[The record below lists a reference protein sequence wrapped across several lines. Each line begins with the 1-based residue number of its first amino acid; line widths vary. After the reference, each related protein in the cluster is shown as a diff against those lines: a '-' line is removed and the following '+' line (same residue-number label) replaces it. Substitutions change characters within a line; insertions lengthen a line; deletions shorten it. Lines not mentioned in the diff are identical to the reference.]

1 MPLNLCE
8 FCTKV
13 LFFFLYSNEIRFPIS
28 AAILDG
34 IEAIRKMLDN
44 NIKISYLC
52 GMTQLTLSIADNH
65 LKFFLELIKK
75 FDFVKIEQ
83 KSDIQDLTNEQKSVL
98 ENRLKTYINNPET
111 YLDLKDVKNNIR
123 KRYEV

>member
-1 MPLNLCE
+1 
-8 FCTKV
+8 
-13 LFFFLYSNEIRFPIS
+13 
-28 AAILDG
+28 
-34 IEAIRKMLDN
+34 
-44 NIKISYLC
+44 
-52 GMTQLTLSIADNH
+52 MTQLTLSIADNH